1 MITAAFIYDLD
12 GTLIDLPIN
21 YSAMFADFKQIMGV
35 QEVRPILKTVAEIK
49 DPIIRKRVFDAWE
62 RYEMAVVQ
70 RTIFHEE
77 GIRIYNAHIDRPKAL
92 VTMQSK
98 KTAKNIIDKFKF
110 DFKAIITR
118 EDSFSRAEQLKM
130 AAIKLDVPLKNIL
143 FVGNMDNDAE
153 AAKAVGCQFKLVK

>member
-92 VTMQSK
+92 VTLQSK

>member
-1 MITAAFIYDLD
+1 MITAAFIFDLD

-49 DPIIRKRVFDAWE
+49 DPAIRKRVFDAWE

-77 GIRIYNAHIDRPKAL
+77 GIRIYNAHTDRPKAL

-98 KTAKNIIDKFKF
+98 KTAKTIIDKFKLE
-110 DFKAIITR
+110 FKAIITR

-130 AAIKLDVPLKNIL
+130 AAVKLDVPLKNIL

-153 AAKAVGCQFKLVK
+153 AAKAAGCQFKRVK

>member
-49 DPIIRKRVFDAWE
+49 DPTIRKRVFDAWE

-98 KTAKNIIDKFKF
+98 KTAKTIIDKFKF

-130 AAIKLDVPLKNIL
+130 AAVKLDVPLKNIL

>member
-21 YSAMFADFKQIMGV
+21 YSAMFSEFKQIMGV

-49 DPIIRKRVFDAWE
+49 DATTRKRVFDAWE

-70 RTIFHEE
+70 RTIYHEE
-77 GIRIYNAHIDRPKAL
+77 GIRIYRAHADKPNAL

-98 KTAKNIIDKFKF
+98 KTAKTILDKFNM

-130 AAIKLDVPLKNIL
+130 AAAKLDVPLKNIL

-153 AAKAVGCQFKLVK
+153 AAKTVGCQFKLVK